1 MLNKQQKK
9 QLKKL
14 PKNEQVLVK
23 TLIKQLNDL
32 EKETDKQFNKV
43 KKLQTELHQKNKIG
57 LLTINDIFI
66 LEKEMEILERM
77 MNKQKDYMTK
87 KVA

>member
-32 EKETDKQFNKV
+32 EKETNKQFNKV